1 MWTKIPSKK
10 EKGNWSKMG
19 TQGKKRMQKEKQ
31 LTYKARSVVK
41 DYKSHQDIHY
51 VNKKSLI
58 PLSKNPNFHDWNKHI
73 NMRYHFI
80 REYIMKKEVQLKFV
94 ISHDQIV
101 DILSS
106 ILILKILKGWR
117 WYTNQI

>member
-1 MWTKIPSKK
+1 
-10 EKGNWSKMG
+10 
-19 TQGKKRMQKEKQ
+19 MQKEKQ
-31 LTYKARSVVK
+31 LTYKAGSVVK

-73 NMRYHFI
+73 NTRYHFI